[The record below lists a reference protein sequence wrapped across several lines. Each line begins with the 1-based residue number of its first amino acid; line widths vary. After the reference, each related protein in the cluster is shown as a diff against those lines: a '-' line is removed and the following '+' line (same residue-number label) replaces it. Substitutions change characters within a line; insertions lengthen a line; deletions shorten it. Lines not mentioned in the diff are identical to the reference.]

1 MRVRVPGE
9 MHRDGEGGRPVRE
22 VMTGNYASAYGAK
35 LARAEVIAAYPITP
49 QTSIVEKLAD
59 FVTTGELKAQFIPV
73 ESEHSAMAACIA
85 AQTAGARTYTA
96 TSSHGLT
103 LMHEVLIWASGA
115 RLPIVMTNVSRAMAP
130 PWSVWA
136 DHMDSIAQ
144 RDTGWLQ
151 FYCQSNQE
159 VLDTIIM
166 AYKVCESGAV
176 MLPAL
181 VIMDAFISSHTSEPV
196 DLPEQ
201 SLVDSFLPPYSPDLK
216 IEVGKPMGFG
226 SLVKPDQYMEFRY
239 KAMQGMTAARDRI
252 LRVEKE
258 FRSIFGREHGGLLD
272 KYQCEDADVVMVAA
286 GSVAATARDV
296 VDYMRA
302 KGHRVGL
309 ARLRSFRPFPHEEV
323 RTLASKVQ
331 GVAVLD
337 RSYTFGAAGAMFTEI
352 KASAYSVQKRPVM
365 KNYIAGLGGRDI
377 TPRVL
382 EKIFEDIQ
390 VVSKRGAEDEVEWVD
405 VAGLPRR
412 WR

>member
-1 MRVRVPGE
+1 MR
-9 MHRDGEGGRPVRE
+9 M

-49 QTSIVEKLAD
+49 QTSIVEKLAE
-59 FVTTGELKAQFIPV
+59 FVSTGELKAKFIPV

-103 LMHEVLIWASGA
+103 LMHEVLMWASGA

-130 PWSVWA
+130 PWSVWV

-151 FYCQSNQE
+151 FFCQSNQE

-166 AYKVCESGAV
+166 AYKVCESAGV
-176 MLPAL
+176 MLPAM
-181 VIMDAFISSHTSEPV
+181 IIEDAFIMSHTSEPV
-196 DLPEQ
+196 DVPDQE
-201 SLVDSFLPPYSPDLK
+201 LVDSFLPAYSPDLK
-216 IEVGKPMGFG
+216 IEVGKARGFG

-239 KAMQGMTAARDRI
+239 KAMLAMKEAHDRI
-252 LRVEKE
+252 LRVEQE
-258 FRSIFGREHGGLLD
+258 FKHVFGREHGGLLER
-272 KYQCEDADVVMVAA
+272 YRCEDAETVLVTA
-286 GSVAATARDV
+286 GSVAATAKDV
-296 VDYMRA
+296 VDALRA
-302 KGHRVGL
+302 NGQRVGL
-309 ARLRSFRPFPHEEV
+309 ARIRAFRPFPHDEI
-323 RTLASKVQ
+323 RSLASKLE
-331 GVAVLD
+331 GIAVLD
-337 RSYTFGAAGAMFTEI
+337 RSYTFGAAGAMFTEV
-352 KASAYSVQKRPVM
+352 KASVYSCQRRPVM

-377 TPRVL
+377 TPKIL
-382 EKIFEDIQ
+382 ERIFEDIQ
-390 VVSKRGAEDEVEWVD
+390 VIAKRGAEDEVEWVD

>member
-1 MRVRVPGE
+1 MR
-9 MHRDGEGGRPVRE
+9 M

-49 QTSIVEKLAD
+49 QTSIVEKLAE
-59 FVTTGELKAQFIPV
+59 FVATGELKAKFIPV

-103 LMHEVLIWASGA
+103 LMHEVLMWASGA

-130 PWSVWA
+130 PWSVWV

-151 FYCQSNQE
+151 FFCQSNQE

-166 AYKVCESGAV
+166 AYKVCESAGV
-176 MLPAL
+176 MLPAM
-181 VIMDAFISSHTSEPV
+181 IIEDAFILSHTSEPV
-196 DLPEQ
+196 DVPEQ
-201 SLVDSFLPPYSPDLK
+201 QLVDSFLPAYSPDLK
-216 IEVGKPMGFG
+216 IEVGKAYGFG

-239 KAMQGMTAARDRI
+239 KAMLAMKEAHDRI
-252 LRVEKE
+252 LRVEQE
-258 FRSIFGREHGGLLD
+258 FKHVFGREHGGLLER
-272 KYQCEDADVVMVAA
+272 YRCEDAETVLVTA
-286 GSVAATARDV
+286 GSVAGTAKDV
-296 VDYMRA
+296 VDALRA
-302 KGHRVGL
+302 TGQRVGL
-309 ARLRSFRPFPHEEV
+309 ARIRAFRPFPHDEI
-323 RTLASKVQ
+323 RSLASKLE
-331 GVAVLD
+331 GIAVLD
-337 RSYTFGAAGAMFTEI
+337 RSYTFGAAGAMFTEV
-352 KASAYSVQKRPVM
+352 KASVYSCQRRPVM

-377 TPRVL
+377 TPKIL
-382 EKIFEDIQ
+382 ERIFEDIQ
-390 VVSKRGAEDEVEWVD
+390 VIAKRGAEDEVEWVD

>member
-1 MRVRVPGE
+1 MR
-9 MHRDGEGGRPVRE
+9 M

-49 QTSIVEKLAD
+49 QTSIVEKLAE
-59 FVTTGELKAQFIPV
+59 FVATGELKAKFIPV

-103 LMHEVLIWASGA
+103 LMHEVLMWASGA

-130 PWSVWA
+130 PWSVWV

-151 FYCQSNQE
+151 FFCQSNQE

-166 AYKVCESGAV
+166 AYKVCESSGV
-176 MLPAL
+176 MLPAM
-181 VIMDAFISSHTSEPV
+181 IIEDAFILSHTSEPV
-196 DLPEQ
+196 DVPEQ
-201 SLVDSFLPPYSPDLK
+201 QLVDSFLPAYSPDLK
-216 IEVGKPMGFG
+216 IEVGKARGFG

-239 KAMQGMTAARDRI
+239 KAMLAMKEAHDRI
-252 LRVEKE
+252 LRVEQE
-258 FRSIFGREHGGLLD
+258 FKHVFGREHGGLLER
-272 KYQCEDADVVMVAA
+272 YRCENAETVLVTA
-286 GSVAATARDV
+286 GSVAATAKDV
-296 VDYMRA
+296 VDALRA
-302 KGHRVGL
+302 NGQRVGL
-309 ARLRSFRPFPHEEV
+309 ARIRAFRPFPHDEI
-323 RTLASKVQ
+323 RSLASKLE
-331 GVAVLD
+331 GIAVLD
-337 RSYTFGAAGAMFTEI
+337 RSYTFGAAGAMFTEV
-352 KASAYSVQKRPVM
+352 KASVYSCQKRPVM

-377 TPRVL
+377 TPKIL
-382 EKIFEDIQ
+382 ERIFEDIQ
-390 VVSKRGAEDEVEWVD
+390 VIAKRGAEDEVEWVD

>member
-1 MRVRVPGE
+1 M
-9 MHRDGEGGRPVRE
+9 

-49 QTSIVEKLAD
+49 QTSIVEKLAE
-59 FVTTGELKAQFIPV
+59 FVATGELKAKFIPV

-103 LMHEVLIWASGA
+103 LMHEVLMWASGA

-151 FYCQSNQE
+151 FFCQSNQE

-166 AYKVCESGAV
+166 AYKVCESAGV
-176 MLPAL
+176 MLPAM
-181 VIMDAFISSHTSEPV
+181 IIEDAFILSHTSEPV
-196 DLPEQ
+196 DVPEQ
-201 SLVDSFLPPYSPDLK
+201 QLVDSFLPAYSPDLK
-216 IEVGKPMGFG
+216 IEVGKAHGFG

-239 KAMQGMTAARDRI
+239 KAMLAMKEAHDRI
-252 LRVEKE
+252 LRVEQE
-258 FRSIFGREHGGLLD
+258 FKHVFGREHGGLLER
-272 KYQCEDADVVMVAA
+272 YRCEDAETVLVTA
-286 GSVAATARDV
+286 GSVAGTAKDV
-296 VDYMRA
+296 VDALRA
-302 KGHRVGL
+302 TGQRVGL
-309 ARLRSFRPFPHEEV
+309 ARIRAFRPFPHDEI
-323 RTLASKVQ
+323 RSLASKLE
-331 GVAVLD
+331 GIAVLD
-337 RSYTFGAAGAMFTEI
+337 RSYTFGAAGAMFTEV
-352 KASAYSVQKRPVM
+352 KASVYSCQKRPVM

-377 TPRVL
+377 TPKIL
-382 EKIFEDIQ
+382 ERIFEDIQ
-390 VVSKRGAEDEVEWVD
+390 VIAKRGAEDEVEWVD

>member
-1 MRVRVPGE
+1 MRT
-9 MHRDGEGGRPVRE
+9 

-35 LARAEVIAAYPITP
+35 LSRAEVIAAYPITP

-59 FVTTGELKAQFIPV
+59 FVTTGELRAKFIPV

-85 AQTAGARTYTA
+85 AETAGARTYTA

-130 PWSVWA
+130 PWSVWV
-136 DHMDSIAQ
+136 DHMDSVAQ

-151 FYCQSNQE
+151 FFCASNQE

-166 AYKVCESGAV
+166 AYKVCESGGV
-176 MLPAL
+176 MLPAM
-181 VIMDAFISSHTSEPV
+181 VIEDAFILSHTTEPV
-196 DLPEQ
+196 DVPDQE
-201 SLVDSFLPPYSPDLK
+201 LVDSFLPAYAPELK

-239 KAMQGMTAARDRI
+239 KAMLGIREAHDRF
-252 LRVEKE
+252 LRVEQE
-258 FRSIFGREHGGLLD
+258 FENIFGRHHGGLLEQYRCD
-272 KYQCEDADVVMVAA
+272 DAEVVLVAA
-286 GSVAATARDV
+286 GSVAATAKDV
-296 VDYMRA
+296 VDSMRE
-302 KGHRVGL
+302 KGTRVGL
-309 ARLRSFRPFPHEEV
+309 ARIRAFRPFPYEEFKA
-323 RTLASKVQ
+323 LGNKVD

-337 RSYTFGAAGAMFTEI
+337 RSYTFGATGAMYTEVRAAI
-352 KASAYSVQKRPVM
+352 GSCRKRPAM

-382 EKIFEDIQ
+382 ERIFEDILMNC
-390 VVSKRGAEDEVEWVD
+390 KRAEENEVEWVD

>member
-1 MRVRVPGE
+1 MR
-9 MHRDGEGGRPVRE
+9 M

-49 QTSIVEKLAD
+49 QTSIVEKLAE
-59 FVTTGELKAQFIPV
+59 FVSTGELKAKFIPV

-130 PWSVWA
+130 PWSVWV
-136 DHMDSIAQ
+136 DHMDSVAQ

-166 AYKVCESGAV
+166 AYKICESGGV
-176 MLPAL
+176 MLPAM
-181 VIMDAFISSHTSEPV
+181 IIEDAFILSHTSEPV
-196 DLPEQ
+196 DVPEQ
-201 SLVDSFLPPYSPDLK
+201 EVVDSFLPAYSPELK
-216 IEVGKPMGFG
+216 IEVGKAMGFG

-239 KAMQGMTAARDRI
+239 KAMLGMKEAHDRI
-252 LRVEKE
+252 LRVEQE
-258 FRSIFGREHGGLLD
+258 FKHIFAREHGGLLER
-272 KYQCEDADVVMVAA
+272 YRCEDAEAVLVAA
-286 GSVAATARDV
+286 GSVAATAKDV
-296 VDYMRA
+296 VDALRD
-302 KGHRVGL
+302 KGMKVGL
-309 ARLRSFRPFPHEEV
+309 ARMRTFRPFPQEEI
-323 RTLASKVQ
+323 RAIASKVD
-331 GVAVLD
+331 GMAVLD
-337 RSYTFGAAGAMFTEI
+337 RSYTFGAAGAMFTEV
-352 KASAYSVQKRPVM
+352 KASAYSGQKRPIV

-377 TPRVL
+377 TPKIL
-382 EKIFEDIQ
+382 ERIFEDIL
-390 VVSKRGAEDEVEWVD
+390 VFTKRGEESDVEWVD
-405 VAGLPRR
+405 VAGLPRK